1 MSQIS
6 SQIFAMSQVPLQIFA
21 MSQISLQIFAI
32 FALSQ
37 ISLQIF
43 VMSNILSHTLSHSLH
58 ILWREIFQKLKGLF
72 GFQPSHSTNMYTQ
85 VDRRIESACFFFY
98 AITRCTRSTP
108 DSTHSPKNVTQE
120 KRLSR
125 WATKSRSA
133 FTNFIVYKVQLAVHI
148 VME

>member
-21 MSQISLQIFAI
+21 M
-32 FALSQ
+32 SQ

-85 VDRRIESACFFFY
+85 VDRRIESACVFFMPLQD
-98 AITRCTRSTP
+98 AHAAHRIARTA
-108 DSTHSPKNVTQE
+108 PK
-120 KRLSR
+120 
-125 WATKSRSA
+125 
-133 FTNFIVYKVQLAVHI
+133 
-148 VME
+148 M